1 MILENLRNSGRL
13 LFQVVGPG
21 DMNKLSSGAVT
32 GSNSPGISI
41 ALVIILAVVISL
53 IVIAIATYFFSRYL
67 NEKFEKTQQLDAD
80 NIVLASREKAQL
92 IESEAKDNA
101 IKVLRDAET
110 DLQKRR
116 GELTREDDRLQKRRT
131 ELDHRIEKREQLE
144 ANLNKRQSSIDKRL
158 NEIEKMSTKQLKELQ
173 KVAEMTTEEARQ
185 ELLDRV
191 EKESRNDM
199 ARIIRQIEQEA
210 RIEGDK
216 KAREI
221 IATAIQ
227 RVASDQVSEVTTS
240 IVNLPGEEM
249 KGRIVGRNGRNIR
262 AFEQA
267 AGVDVIVDDTP
278 EAVMISCFDP
288 IRREIA
294 RRSLDRLIQDGRI
307 HPANIE
313 KVLNEEEREV
323 QRLIVEAGEQ
333 AAFEAGVV
341 GLHPEI
347 VKMLGRLKY
356 RTSYGQNQLSHAV
369 EVAKLSS
376 VIASELGANIELARL
391 GALLHDLGKSM
402 DHNTEGTHAKIGAE
416 FAKRYG
422 VNPKAVNIIES
433 HHHEVDQESVEAV
446 IVEAADAISGARPGA
461 RREDLEQYIKRLRA
475 LEEIANS
482 HKGVQNSFAIQAGR
496 EVRIIVT
503 PEDVDDLA
511 ATYLARDIAHQ
522 VEETMQYPGQ
532 IKVTVIRETRA
543 VEYAK

>member
-101 IKVLRDAET
+101 IKVLRDAEI
-110 DLQKRR
+110 DIQKRR

-131 ELDHRIEKREQLE
+131 ELDHRIEKLEQRE

-158 NEIEKMSTKQLKELQ
+158 NEIEKMSTKQLEELQ

-313 KVLNEEEREV
+313 NVLNEEEREV